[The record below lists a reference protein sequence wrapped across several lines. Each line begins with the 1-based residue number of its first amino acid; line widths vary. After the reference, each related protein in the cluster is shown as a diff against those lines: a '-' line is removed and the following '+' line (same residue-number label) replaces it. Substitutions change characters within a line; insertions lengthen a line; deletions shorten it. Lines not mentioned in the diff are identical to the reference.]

1 MKTRLRILSIF
12 LCISF
17 LTACGARNEPEPMPI
32 PALQTLTREDAAQ
45 AFAGDAMA
53 AALRQIR
60 SETGEGIDSAR
71 FTHPFTIPTV
81 RGDGSVE
88 ERDTTWFTLAYDDRQ
103 LYAMFTVFYPE
114 TEEAPL
120 VLGSTAGISTLN
132 SLLEREARHTGE
144 RRITLVSLPE
154 LEGTTTGLCFVSA
167 DGLVFPLFRRDPA
180 EREGVEV
187 AYLPA
192 LTPQVVLPGDT
203 RLT

>member
-1 MKTRLRILSIF
+1 MKTRTRISAII

-17 LTACGARNEPEPMPI
+17 LTACGARNEPEYPPV
-32 PALQTLTREDAAQ
+32 PELYSLTREDAAQ
-45 AFAGDAMA
+45 AFAGDAMTA
-53 AALRQIR
+53 AIRQIR
-60 SETGEGIDSAR
+60 SETGEGIDGAR

-132 SLLEREARHTGE
+132 GLLEREARNTGE

>member
-17 LTACGARNEPEPMPI
+17 LTACGARNEPEYPPV
-32 PALQTLTREDAAQ
+32 PELFSLTREDAAQ

-53 AALRQIR
+53 AAIRQIR

-81 RGDGSVE
+81 RGDGSIE
-88 ERDTTWFTLAYDDRQ
+88 ESDTTWYTLAYDDRQ

-120 VLGSTAGISTLN
+120 VLGSAVGISTLN

-144 RRITLVSLPE
+144 RRITLVSLPG
-154 LEGTTTGLCFVSA
+154 LPGTTESLCFVSA

-180 EREGVEV
+180 EQEGVEA

-192 LTPQVVLPGDT
+192 LTPQVVLPRDM